1 MTTLRGIRT
10 YTLAAALCAAVLL
23 AGCALKQ
30 PDPKPEPVSEPK
42 TVQPLGAFL
51 EERDRALQSLRG
63 LARITYRAAG
73 QRRAF
78 NAAVLVRRPHR
89 LRLEAFSLVGAA
101 LILTVDDDEFTGFL
115 PSEARFYRARTS
127 RQNLF
132 RATELLLELEEM
144 VALMMG
150 LPPVRSEGAWR
161 ADGLVLRRTRAGGGT
176 DVLTFDAEVRAPV
189 RWQRFGPSGKPSYV
203 ATFEDFADTAAG
215 PFPLKIT
222 LETPPLRRSYE
233 IRYDEPELNVT
244 LPESHFVQELP
255 EGVVRIPLPTPA
267 G

>member
-1 MTTLRGIRT
+1 MLGGRPQRA
-10 YTLAAALCAAVLL
+10 LAAALCGTALL
-23 AGCALKQ
+23 AGCALWQ
-30 PDPKPEPVSEPK
+30 PAPEPQPVSEPK

-63 LARITYRAAG
+63 LARITYRGGG

-101 LILTVDDDEFTGFL
+101 FILTVDDDEFTGFL
-115 PSEARFYRARTS
+115 PSQARFYRARTS

-144 VALMMG
+144 VALMVG
-150 LPPVRSEGAWR
+150 LPPVRPGGAWR
-161 ADGLVLRRTRAGGGT
+161 ADGLVLRRARAGGGA
-176 DVLTFDAEVRAPV
+176 DVLTFDAENRAPV
-189 RWQRFGPSGKPSYV
+189 RWQRFGPSGKPWYV
-203 ATFEDFADTAAG
+203 ATFEDFADTSAG
-215 PFPLKIT
+215 PFPLTIT
-222 LETPPLRRSYE
+222 LETPPLRRTYQ
-233 IRYDEPELNVT
+233 IRYDNPELNVT

-255 EGVVRIPLPTPA
+255 EGAVRIPLPGAA

>member
-1 MTTLRGIRT
+1 MCGT
-10 YTLAAALCAAVLL
+10 ALL
-23 AGCALKQ
+23 AGCSLRQ

-42 TVQPLGAFL
+42 TVRPLGAFL
-51 EERDRALQSLRG
+51 EERDRALKSLRG
-63 LARITYRAAG
+63 LARISYRAAG
-73 QRRAF
+73 KRRAF

-101 LILTVDDDEFTGFL
+101 LILTVDDEEVTGFL
-115 PSEARFYRARTS
+115 PSKARFYRARTS

-150 LPPVRSEGAWR
+150 LPPVRAGAGWR
-161 ADGLVLRRTRAGGGT
+161 ADGLALRRARAGGGA
-176 DVLTFDAEVRAPV
+176 DVLTFDAQIQAPV
-189 RWQRFGPSGKPSYV
+189 RWQRFGPSGKPWYV
-203 ATFEDFADTAAG
+203 ATFEDFADTPAG

-222 LETPPLRRSYE
+222 LETPPLQRSYQ
-233 IRYDEPELNVT
+233 IRYDKPELNVT

-255 EGVVRIPLPTPA
+255 EGVVRVPLPTPA

>member
-1 MTTLRGIRT
+1 MTALRSRST
-10 YTLAAALCAAVLL
+10 RRLAVAVCVTALL
-23 AGCALKQ
+23 AGCALRQ
-30 PDPKPEPVSEPK
+30 AAPDPEPVSEPR
-42 TVQPLGAFL
+42 TVRPLGAIL

-63 LARITYRAAG
+63 LARISYRAAG
-73 QRRAF
+73 KRRAF

-101 LILTVDDDEFTGFL
+101 LILTVDDDEVIGFL

-150 LPPVRSEGAWR
+150 LPPVRSDAAWR
-161 ADGLVLRRTRAGGGT
+161 ADGLALRRTRAGGGT
-176 DVLTFDAEVRAPV
+176 DVLTFDAQIQAPV
-189 RWQRFGPSGKPSYV
+189 RWQRFGPSGAPWYV
-203 ATFEDFADTAAG
+203 ATFEDFADTSAG
-215 PFPLKIT
+215 LFPLKIT
-222 LETPPLRRSYE
+222 LETPPLKRSYQ
-233 IRYDEPELNVT
+233 IRYDKPELNVT
-244 LPESHFVQELP
+244 LPDFHFVQELP
-255 EGVVRIPLPTPA
+255 EGAVRIPLPTPT